1 MKYVS
6 FFALFFVPSLAFAQG
21 IQQYVTSIPQLLN
34 TTVIP
39 FLLGIG
45 FLFVVINIVR
55 YFVIASTKPEGRET
69 AKQYI
74 LYSILA
80 FVLILVFWGIISLL
94 VNATGLS
101 GVTQPVPDYYSAFGS
116 SNNGNNTNNSSTP
129 PPTTPTPTS
138 PTPSTPTPSTPNPTP
153 TRASTGCTDIGG
165 GMERC
170 SRTISLSTPRRPG
183 ESCTPI
189 QGTNNSDRQ
198 RCVWTQPLGSSGNSW
213 WDIF

>member
-6 FFALFFVPSLAFAQG
+6 FFALFFIPSLAFAQG
-21 IQQYVTSIPQLLN
+21 IQQYITSIPQFLN

-94 VNATGLS
+94 VNATGL
-101 GVTQPVPDYYSAFGS
+101 GGAMQPVPDYNSAFGS
-116 SNNGNNTNNSSTP
+116 GNNGNNTNNSGAP
-129 PPTTPTPTS
+129 PPTTPTPS
-138 PTPSTPTPSTPNPTP
+138 NPNPTP

-170 SRTISLSTPRRPG
+170 SRTISLSAPSRPG